1 MNPFELDQQLL
12 EDIRKNFGARQ
23 ITEKLMENCAAMAEC
38 IGVTVTWTIESVD
51 SNKDVESSKLA
62 SLVTRLVTL
71 GGAFCLGGKINPL
84 KAITQ
89 RERDVK
95 KA

>member
-1 MNPFELDQQLL
+1 MNPELFELDQNLMA
-12 EDIRKNFGARQ
+12 DIRKNFSASQ

-38 IGVTVTWTIESVD
+38 VGVTVTWSVEAVD
-51 SNKDVESSKLA
+51 LDKDVEVSKLTKLLSRLLTLA
-62 SLVTRLVTL
+62 S
-71 GGAFCLGGKINPL
+71 AFCVGGKINPL
-84 KAITQ
+84 Q